1 MATVRKHESDEDLS
15 ESTYTGGANVV
26 KAGIAFTDTGAGDM
40 VCIASCVLQNNA
52 GASTNYAQARM
63 FSLTGASAAHTDDL
77 SYEGNGD
84 VWRGAGGMDVID
96 AGNGLVEV
104 YLGGG

>member
-1 MATVRKHESDEDLS
+1 MMAVRKYESAEDLT
-15 ESTYTGGANVV
+15 ESTYTGGANIL
-26 KAGIAFTDTGAGDM
+26 KAGIAFSDAGAGGM
-40 VCIASCVLQNNA
+40 VCIASCVVQNSSGSSSNF
-52 GASTNYAQARM
+52 AQARM
-63 FSLTGASAAHTDDL
+63 FSFSGASSAHTDDRANE
-77 SYEGNGD
+77 SSAA